1 MCTVSH
7 VPDDGPWPID
17 ELARRAG
24 TTARNVRLYQERGLL
39 PPPERRGRV
48 GLYGTGHL
56 ERLRL
61 VLALLGRGYPMA
73 AIRELLEAWAER
85 RTLGEVLGFEA
96 ALAEPFTDER
106 PRTFTLDDL
115 AALFPDEDIAALDR
129 AVELGVLV
137 PADDGF
143 VAPVPAL
150 LEVGSRLVAD
160 GVPLP
165 AVLETA
171 AEITTASE
179 RLARTFVA
187 LFQDHVWRP
196 FVDAGEPSDR
206 WPQVTAALNR
216 QRDLWARAMVP
227 ALGVAM
233 QRQVDAT
240 RREVVNRELHDASPD
255 RTA

>member
-1 MCTVSH
+1 M
-7 VPDDGPWPID
+7 PDAGPWPID
-17 ELARRAG
+17 ELARLAG

-48 GLYGTGHL
+48 GLYGPGHL

-61 VLALLGRGYPMA
+61 VLALIGRGYPMA
-73 AIRELLEAWAER
+73 AIRELLGAWAER

-96 ALAEPFTDER
+96 ALAEPFTHERSRTYSLDE
-106 PRTFTLDDL
+106 L
-115 AALFPDEDIAALDR
+115 AALFPGEDVDALDR

-137 PADDGF
+137 PTDDGGF
-143 VAPVPAL
+143 LAPVPAL
-150 LEVGSRLVAD
+150 LEVGSELVAD
-160 GVPLP
+160 GVPLR
-165 AVLETA
+165 AVLDTA

-179 RLARTFVA
+179 RLASTFVS
-187 LFQDHVWRP
+187 LFQSHVWQP
-196 FVDAGEPSDR
+196 FVDAGEPADR

-216 QRDLWARAMVP
+216 QRDLWARAVMP

-233 QRQVDAT
+233 QREVDAT
-240 RREVVNRELHDASPD
+240 RREVVNQELREASPE